1 MECSVRVTPI
11 SFLAQAPCI
20 IPKMGIKMPEMG
32 NSMTTKSSRPARRK
46 AAASLPASPTSLADA
61 LFTTTQQRVLALL
74 FGQPDRSFYA
84 SELIE
89 RTGSGSG
96 AVQRELKRLASS
108 GLVTVKRIGNQKH
121 YQANPDS
128 PVFEELRSLVKK
140 TLALAEPIRGAL
152 APLADHIELALLYG
166 SVVKG
171 MDTATSDIDIL
182 IVAEGITLEDIYSAM
197 SPVEVDLDRKVSPT
211 LYTPKEF
218 TDRKAVGNPF
228 LTRVLSGERLVLIGK
243 EDEP

>member
-1 MECSVRVTPI
+1 
-11 SFLAQAPCI
+11 
-20 IPKMGIKMPEMG
+20 MG
-32 NSMTTKSSRPARRK
+32 NTAAIKSSRPARRK
-46 AAASLPASPTSLADA
+46 AAAPLSAAPTSLADA

-74 FGQPDRSFYA
+74 FGQPARSFYA

-140 TLALAEPIRGAL
+140 TVALAEPIRAAL
-152 APLADHIELALLYG
+152 EPLANRIELALLYG

-171 MDTATSDIDIL
+171 TDTASSDIDIL
-182 IVAEGITLEDIYSAM
+182 IVADDVMLEDIYSALA
-197 SPVEVDLDRKVSPT
+197 PVEADLDRKISPT
-211 LYTPKEF
+211 LYTPQEF
-218 TDRKAVGNPF
+218 ADRKASNNPF
-228 LTRVLSGERLVLIGK
+228 LTRVLAGEHLILIGN
-243 EDEP
+243 EHEPSKA